1 MKQIVKEAKI
11 NEILS
16 DGSKKKELEG
26 WNWLT

>member
-1 MKQIVKEAKI
+1 MKQTVKEAKI

-16 DGSKKKELEG
+16 DGSKKELEG